1 MGKGGSLSDG
11 VLKKIF
17 LSYTYV
23 AIWIFLSFTV
33 IVYNKYILDKKMYN
47 WPFPISLTMIHM
59 SFCATLAFVL
69 IKVFKVVEPVTMSR
83 DLYLSSVVPIGALYS
98 LSLWLSN
105 SAYIYLSVSFIQMLK
120 ALMPVAV
127 YSIGVLFKKDGFK
140 SDTMINMLS
149 ISFGVAIAAYGEAR
163 FDSWGVMLQLGAV
176 AFEATR
182 LVMIQILLTSKGIT
196 LNPITSLYYVA
207 PCCFVFLLFPWF
219 FVEMPILRESSSFH
233 FDFVIF
239 GTNSLCAFALN
250 LAVFLLVGKTS
261 ALTMNVAGVVK
272 DWLLIAFSWSVIK
285 DTVTPINLFGYG
297 LAFLG
302 VGYYNHSKLQALKAK
317 EAQKKIGQGDEE
329 TGKLLEEREGEVGMG
344 KRSDSQN

>member
-1 MGKGGSLSDG
+1 MGKGGALSES
-11 VLKKIF
+11 VVKKIL

-23 AIWIFLSFTV
+23 GIWIFLSFTV
-33 IVYNKYILDKKMYN
+33 IVYNKYILDKKMYG

-59 SFCATLAFVL
+59 TFCASIAFLLVRVL
-69 IKVFKVVEPVTMSR
+69 RLVEPVAMSR
-83 DLYLSSVVPIGALYS
+83 EVYLSSVVPIGALYS

-127 YSIGVLFKKDGFK
+127 YSIGVGFKKESFK
-140 SDTMINMLS
+140 SEIMANMLS
-149 ISFGVAIAAYGEAR
+149 ISVGVAIAAYGEAR
-163 FDSWGVMLQLGAV
+163 FDSWGVFLQLGAV

-207 PCCFVFLLFPWF
+207 PCCLVFLSIPWI
-219 FVEMPILRESSSFH
+219 FVEYPVLKESSSFH

-285 DTVTPINLFGYG
+285 DTVTPINLFGYF

-302 VGYYNHSKLQALKAK
+302 VAYYNHSKLQALKAK
-317 EAQKKIGQGDEE
+317 EAQKKSAQADEE
-329 TGKLLEEREGEVGMG
+329 AGRLLEEREGESVG
-344 KRSDSQN
+344 KRSESHD

>member
-1 MGKGGSLSDG
+1 MGKGG
-11 VLKKIF
+11 F
-17 LSYTYV
+17 LSESVVKKVLLSYAYV

-33 IVYNKYILDKKMYN
+33 IVYNKYILDRKMYN

-59 SFCATLAFVL
+59 AFCSSLAYLL
-69 IKVFKVVEPVTMSR
+69 INVFKFVEPVSMSR
-83 DLYLSSVVPIGALYS
+83 EVYLKSVVPIGLLYS
-98 LSLWLSN
+98 LSLWFSN

-140 SDTMINMLS
+140 SETMLNMVS
-149 ISFGVAIAAYGEAR
+149 ISIGVAIAAYGEAK
-163 FDSWGVMLQLGAV
+163 FDSFGVVLQLLAV
-176 AFEATR
+176 SFEATR
-182 LVMIQILLTSKGIT
+182 LVLIQILLNAKGIS

-207 PCCFVFLLFPWF
+207 PCCFVFLCVPWVI
-219 FVEMPILRESSSFH
+219 VEYPLLRDTSSFH
-233 FDFVIF
+233 LDFAIF

-285 DTVTPINLFGYG
+285 DTVTPINLIGYG

-302 VGYYNHSKLQALKAK
+302 VAYYNHSKLQALKAA
-317 EAQKKIGQGDEE
+317 EAQKKAQQADEE
-329 TGKLLEEREGEVGMG
+329 AGRLLEEREIDANGRKNE
-344 KRSDSQN
+344 NPN

>member
-11 VLKKIF
+11 VVKKIV

-59 SFCATLAFVL
+59 SFCATLAVL
-69 IKVFKVVEPVTMSR
+69 LVRVFRLVEPVSMSR
-83 DLYLSSVVPIGALYS
+83 EVYLSSVVPIGALYS

-127 YSIGVLFKKDGFK
+127 YSIGVLLRKDSYK
-140 SDTMINMLS
+140 NDTMLNMLS
-149 ISFGVAIAAYGEAR
+149 ISLGVGVAAYGEAR
-163 FDSWGVMLQLGAV
+163 FDAWGVLLQLGAV

-182 LVMIQILLTSKGIT
+182 LVMIQILLTSKGIS

-207 PCCFVFLLFPWF
+207 PCCLVFLSIPWI
-219 FVEMPILRESSSFH
+219 FVEYPVLRDTSTFQ
-233 FDFVIF
+233 FDFVVF
-239 GTNSLCAFALN
+239 GTNSFCAFALN

-302 VGYYNHSKLQALKAK
+302 VAYYNHSKLQALKAK
-317 EAQKKIGQGDEE
+317 EAQKKTAQADEE
-329 TGKLLEEREGEVGMG
+329 EGRLLEEREADGMG
-344 KRSDSQN
+344 KRNDQQN